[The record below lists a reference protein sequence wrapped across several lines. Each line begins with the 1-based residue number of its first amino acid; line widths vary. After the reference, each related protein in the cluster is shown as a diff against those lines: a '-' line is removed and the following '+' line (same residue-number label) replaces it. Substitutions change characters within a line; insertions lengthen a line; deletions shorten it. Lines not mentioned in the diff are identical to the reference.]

1 MYGETTEIA
10 GARLAAIILSTIS
23 AIASLVVVISYVRM
37 LLQFRAHQRR
47 IIEASM
53 GAGGG
58 GVSAV
63 PPAACFSCESS
74 LATPG
79 VNKTH
84 FFSPQNRPVRQLNG
98 SISGLPIQ
106 NSIPMQTVLS
116 SGIPALN
123 LQRSS
128 MPPLPHTL
136 QGTAASMRTRTSSRA
151 TSCSRLV
158 DVYSK
163 DDGDVGSY
171 HSKSHSI
178 AVAAALTQSTGNADT
193 FRGWAKHYHQPPK
206 SRVPP
211 LTLQPL
217 SIATDRKPQYQYQ
230 PQRHTS
236 LENSASPPIDISQ
249 PPRRLLVP
257 GRELLSRMLP
267 RRRKDRSAGAPA
279 VLDIFGSGRRKRKL
293 PRIPSSKIAV
303 LSGIDFLLHT
313 LWIVNTTAADGVGG
327 CTASLFFYQWIQLFY
342 LFFLAA
348 FASRSAMR
356 LRNLQPIQPRKQR
369 RTDMIYSCST
379 LAASLALSVLPAIMA
394 TAQHDDELNLCWFA
408 RGTSISLRW
417 VWVTL
422 NIWVILSLLFLIATS
437 IYVGVILSNER
448 RDLMS
453 FIMHPSTAAAAAAVQ
468 AAANSGS
475 AEHIKTTDS
484 TQMPSFYH
492 SSMSAPGAR
501 HSQMAAGVP
510 TNYYYHNRSN
520 QVVAAD
526 APPNISGNNI
536 GTGIAATTFGAR
548 STSLASRESLG
559 LSRGGG
565 NETSPGAGTGTT
577 PATGNGSGAGSKCR
591 PAPLMIY
598 PPNHPVALAHEA
610 LHGRRPITSRSRDS
624 ALVSSE
630 CLRHTTGNSMAAH
643 RTAQSHM
650 PQYPDIP
657 QYSGRTSSSG
667 RNSNCESC
675 KRCSVSSQ
683 DSGGVHS
690 ERSMRHH
697 SEIISAARYYS
708 LSRQQWSNAGLS
720 RPGSSIA
727 DNKMQY
733 HRPLS
738 SGLVYM
744 TGLANDSESSR
755 ISAAHPWDSSRRLIH
770 KHSYAST
777 TAAAAAP
784 QTQKASP
791 LAVEHRPLYGFY
803 AQRSVAASAGGR
815 GSGQK
820 CRRMAKHMS
829 MPVPSGAVGSH
840 AYSTSSVE
848 QEHSEASAAAYMA
861 TRHARQLSMP
871 QDASHQQQHQSSRQS
886 GATFAQG
893 RWYGS
898 QPFNANS
905 GEAAAPLGL
914 LPKPSLAHIGGT
926 AKTTS
931 GGIGLAVHMDLQSG
945 KPANSSAAAKNSA
958 KTRKAQRRGLL
969 GWFIGGLFSGSHKGG
984 GKRSETQGQMQRIER
999 RVHMLVATG
1008 ALRVAT
1014 RAMVPLVTQLCMVV
1028 WSTLHSINASDGVLT
1043 KVYAAAILLLSTQG
1057 LLDMALYHF
1066 FDTQADNSNVSLPS
1080 GIPLSSYNNAGSS
1093 SGGSG
1098 GKAPN
1103 SFAPHSQHR
1112 FHHQS
1117 SLVYLHADVV
1127 YTPRASHDRR
1137 PSSNWHDPYYH
1148 HHRQHNYQQQPQAQQ
1163 QYPQSQQQLPQQLQ
1177 QPHGH
1182 HRLSAEGKHRT
1193 MNPGA
1198 PSHHHS
1204 RGRSGHHHGGRHH
1217 QRSISLTSVGSADR
1231 RFVFNVDSLN
1241 IRRADRTSN
1250 AMQSDTLHDGSDC
1263 VAWSHMDAL
1272 SAHDA
1277 SSISQFSASGPHVQH
1292 HHQPVLSGWEEADLE
1307 ESPRSSAVN

>member
-1 MYGETTEIA
+1 
-10 GARLAAIILSTIS
+10 
-23 AIASLVVVISYVRM
+23 M

-47 IIEASM
+47 IIQASM
-53 GAGGG
+53 GASGG
-58 GVSAV
+58 GVSVV

-84 FFSPQNRPVRQLNG
+84 FFSPQNRHVRQLNG
-98 SISGLPIQ
+98 SINGLPIQ

-116 SGIPALN
+116 GGIPALGS
-123 LQRSS
+123 QRSS

-136 QGTAASMRTRTSSRA
+136 QGTAASMRTRTNSCA
-151 TSCSRLV
+151 TSCGRSV
-158 DVYSK
+158 

-171 HSKSHSI
+171 HSKPYSI
-178 AVAAALTQSTGNADT
+178 AAALSQSAGNADT
-193 FRGWAKHYHQPPK
+193 FRGWAKHHHHHHRHHHLQPAQ

-211 LTLQPL
+211 LTLRPL
-217 SIATDRKPQYQYQ
+217 SIAADRKLQYQHQ
-230 PQRHTS
+230 PQQQTS
-236 LENSASPPIDISQ
+236 LENSVSPPIDASQ
-249 PPRRLLVP
+249 PPRRSLVP

-267 RRRKDRSAGAPA
+267 RRGMNRSAGAPT
-279 VLDIFGSGRRKRKL
+279 VLDIFGCGRRKRKL

-313 LWIVNTTAADGVGG
+313 LWIVNTTAAGDVGG
-327 CTASLFFYQWIQLFY
+327 CTATLFFYQWIQLFY

-356 LRNLQPIQPRKQR
+356 LRNLQPIQPQKQR
-369 RTDMIYSCST
+369 RTDMVYSCST

-394 TAQHDDELNLCWFA
+394 TAQHDDELDVCWFA

-422 NIWVILSLLFLIATS
+422 NIWVVLSLLFLIATS
-437 IYVGVILSNER
+437 VYVGVILSNER

-453 FIMHPSTAAAAAAVQ
+453 FIMHPSSAAAAVIHVS
-468 AAANSGS
+468 ANGGS
-475 AEHIKTTDS
+475 AEPIKTADS
-484 TQMPSFYH
+484 AQMQSFHH
-492 SSMSAPGAR
+492 SSMGAVGTR
-501 HSQMAAGVP
+501 HSQMVS
-510 TNYYYHNRSN
+510 TSYYYHNHSN

-526 APPNISGNNI
+526 TPPNMPGNSV
-536 GTGIAATTFGAR
+536 GVGIAPMAFGAR
-548 STSLASRESLG
+548 STPLASRESLG
-559 LSRGGG
+559 LLRSGG
-565 NETSPGAGTGTT
+565 NEASPGAA
-577 PATGNGSGAGSKCR
+577 PAAGNNGSGSKCR

-624 ALVSSE
+624 APVSSE
-630 CLRHTTGNSMAAH
+630 CLRNTTGNSLSAH
-643 RTAQSHM
+643 RVAHSHMLQYLDM
-650 PQYPDIP
+650 PQY
-657 QYSGRTSSSG
+657 SSRTSSSG
-667 RNSNCESC
+667 HNSICESC
-675 KRCSVSSQ
+675 RRCSMSLSQ
-683 DSGGVHS
+683 GSGGIHS

-697 SEIISAARYYS
+697 SEVISAARYYS
-708 LSRQQWSNAGLS
+708 LSRQQWSSAGLS
-720 RPGSSIA
+720 QPGSSIA
-727 DNKMQY
+727 DNKMHY

-770 KHSYAST
+770 KPSYAST
-777 TAAAAAP
+777 TAAVAVSQA
-784 QTQKASP
+784 QKASP
-791 LAVEHRPLYGFY
+791 LASDHRPLYGFY
-803 AQRSVAASAGGR
+803 AQRTVAAPAGGR
-815 GSGQK
+815 CTGQR

-829 MPVPSGAVGSH
+829 MPVPCGTVGCSS
-840 AYSTSSVE
+840 YSTSPVE
-848 QEHSEASAAAYMA
+848 QEPSEACTATCMA

-871 QDASHQQQHQSSRQS
+871 PDTHQQQHRQSSRQS
-886 GATFAQG
+886 GATFTQGSLG

-898 QPFNANS
+898 QPFSASS
-905 GEAAAPLGL
+905 GEPAAPLGL

-926 AKTTS
+926 AKTAS
-931 GGIGLAVHMDLQSG
+931 GGIGLAVHMDSYLGES
-945 KPANSSAAAKNSA
+945 PNVSTAAKDST
-958 KTRKAQRRGLL
+958 KTRNAQKWDL
-969 GWFIGGLFSGSHKGG
+969 GWFISGLFCSSYKGS

-1028 WSTLHSINASDGVLT
+1028 WSTLHSINASDSVQT
-1043 KVYAAAILLLSTQG
+1043 KVYSAAILLLSTQG
-1057 LLDMALYHF
+1057 LLDMALYYI
-1066 FDTQADNSNVSLPS
+1066 FDTQAENSDVSLPS
-1080 GIPLSSYNNAGSS
+1080 GIPLSSFNNAGSS

-1098 GKAPN
+1098 GKAPR
-1103 SFAPHSQHR
+1103 SFAPHSQYR
-1112 FHHQS
+1112 YRHQS
-1117 SLVYLHADVV
+1117 SLAYLHADVV

-1137 PSSNWHDPYYH
+1137 PSSNWHDPHYNH
-1148 HHRQHNYQQQPQAQQ
+1148 RRQHYYQQQPQPQQ
-1163 QYPQSQQQLPQQLQ
+1163 PQPQSQQQQQRPQLSQ
-1177 QPHGH
+1177 QSHGH
-1182 HRLSAEGKHRT
+1182 HRLSADGKYKT
-1193 MNPGA
+1193 INPGETL
-1198 PSHHHS
+1198 HHHS
-1204 RGRSGHHHGGRHH
+1204 CGQSGHHHSGGRYH
-1217 QRSISLTSVGSADR
+1217 QRSISLTSAGSADR
-1231 RFVFNVDSLN
+1231 RFVFNIDSLN

-1307 ESPRSSAVN
+1307 ESPRSSAAHRPFPEDS

>member
-1 MYGETTEIA
+1 
-10 GARLAAIILSTIS
+10 
-23 AIASLVVVISYVRM
+23 
-37 LLQFRAHQRR
+37 
-47 IIEASM
+47 M

-58 GVSAV
+58 GVSSV

-84 FFSPQNRPVRQLNG
+84 FFSPQNRPVRHLNG

-106 NSIPMQTVLS
+106 NSIPMQTILS
-116 SGIPALN
+116 SRIPALN

-151 TSCSRLV
+151 TSCGRPV
-158 DVYSK
+158 DAYSK
-163 DDGDVGSY
+163 DDGDVGSH
-171 HSKSHSI
+171 HSKSQSI
-178 AVAAALTQSTGNADT
+178 AVGLTQSTGNADT

-211 LTLQPL
+211 LTIQPL
-217 SIATDRKPQYQYQ
+217 SIAIDRKPQYQYQ

-236 LENSASPPIDISQ
+236 LENSVSTPIDISQ
-249 PPRRLLVP
+249 PPRRSLVP
-257 GRELLSRMLP
+257 GRDLLSRILL
-267 RRRKDRSAGAPA
+267 RRGIDRSAGTPA

-313 LWIVNTTAADGVGG
+313 LWIVNTTAADDVGG

-422 NIWVILSLLFLIATS
+422 NIWVILSLLFLIGTS

-453 FIMHPSTAAAAAAVQ
+453 FIMHPSNAAAQ
-468 AAANSGS
+468 AAANGGS
-475 AEHIKTTDS
+475 AEHIKTADS
-484 TQMPSFYH
+484 TQMPSFYY
-492 SSMSAPGAR
+492 SSIDAAGAR
-501 HSQMAAGVP
+501 HSQMAAGVS

-520 QVVAAD
+520 LVVAAD
-526 APPNISGNNI
+526 APPNIAGNNV
-536 GTGIAATTFGAR
+536 GSGIATTFAAR
-548 STSLASRESLG
+548 STPLASRESLG
-559 LSRGGG
+559 LSRGGA
-565 NETSPGAGTGTT
+565 NETSPGVGNGT
-577 PATGNGSGAGSKCR
+577 ATGNGAGSKCR
-591 PAPLMIY
+591 PTPLMIY

-610 LHGRRPITSRSRDS
+610 LHGRRPMTSRSRDS
-624 ALVSSE
+624 ALVSTE
-630 CLRHTTGNSMAAH
+630 CLRHTTGNTMAAN

-667 RNSNCESC
+667 RNSTCESC
-675 KRCSVSSQ
+675 KRCSMSSQ
-683 DSGGVHS
+683 GSGGMHS

-720 RPGSSIA
+720 RPGSSSIA
-727 DNKMQY
+727 DNKIQY

-770 KHSYAST
+770 KPSYAST
-777 TAAAAAP
+777 TAVVAS

-803 AQRSVAASAGGR
+803 AQRSVAAPAG
-815 GSGQK
+815 GQK

-829 MPVPSGAVGSH
+829 MPVPSGAVGSR
-840 AYSTSSVE
+840 AYATSPVE
-848 QEHSEASAAAYMA
+848 QEHSEASAAAYLA

-871 QDASHQQQHQSSRQS
+871 QDASHQHQS
-886 GATFAQG
+886 GATFAHG
-893 RWYGS
+893 RWYS
-898 QPFNANS
+898 NQPFNS
-905 GEAAAPLGL
+905 GETAAPLGL
-914 LPKPSLAHIGGT
+914 LPKPSLAHIGAT

-931 GGIGLAVHMDLQSG
+931 GGNGLAVHVDLQPG
-945 KPANSSAAAKNSA
+945 KPANSSAAANDSA
-958 KTRKAQRRGLL
+958 KTRNKAQSQGLL
-969 GWFIGGLFSGSHKGG
+969 GWLIGGLFSSRKGG
-984 GKRSETQGQMQRIER
+984 GKGSETQGQMQRIER

-1028 WSTLHSINASDGVLT
+1028 WSTLHSLNASDGVLT

-1057 LLDMALYHF
+1057 LLDMALYHI
-1066 FDTQADNSNVSLPS
+1066 FDTQADNSDVSLPS
-1080 GIPLSSYNNAGSS
+1080 GIPPSSYNNAGSS
-1093 SGGSG
+1093 SGASG

-1112 FHHQS
+1112 FHQP
-1117 SLVYLHADVV
+1117 SLVYLHADAV

-1148 HHRQHNYQQQPQAQQ
+1148 HHRQHYYQQQPQ
-1163 QYPQSQQQLPQQLQ
+1163 SQQPQPQ

-1204 RGRSGHHHGGRHH
+1204 RGRSAHHHGGRYH

-1307 ESPRSSAVN
+1307 ESPRSSAVNRPFPDR